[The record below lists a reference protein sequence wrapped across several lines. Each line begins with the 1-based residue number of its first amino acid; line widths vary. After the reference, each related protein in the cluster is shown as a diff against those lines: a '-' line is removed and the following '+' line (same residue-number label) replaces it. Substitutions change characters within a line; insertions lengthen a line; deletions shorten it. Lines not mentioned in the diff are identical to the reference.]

1 MKRLIILAATL
12 IAGLSACDSL
22 LDKEPL
28 DRVTQFDYFKT
39 RSDLELFSNPFYDN
53 LLDKTP
59 YDEQNDLLV
68 QMTLSDVLYGGDK
81 RTVPNTGGGWSWGN
95 LRRINTLLEYVDQCE
110 DKKAVTEYTALAKF
124 FRAAFYFDKVK
135 RFGDVP
141 WYEVQLGSADEALY
155 KPRDSRELIMT
166 NMIKDIDEAINSGGL
181 TEDISTYRVN
191 KWAALALKARFCLFE
206 GTYRK
211 YHGINLEGHD
221 YTYYLE
227 EAAKAAK
234 TIIDEG
240 PYKLYSTKNPD
251 KDYMMLFAQEN
262 ASTEEYILAIRNS
275 YEAQVY
281 HNATAYTLLPT
292 QGRPGYTRKFINM
305 YLMKNGTAFTDRTDG
320 WQTLPF
326 TEEVKD
332 RDPRLAQSIRTPGYK
347 RIGAKRVQGPDLG
360 VTITGYQPIKFV
372 QDTTASGGQIDR
384 NDRSTCDMPVFRYA
398 EVLLNYAEAKAELGT
413 LTQDDL
419 TISVNEIRNRVEM
432 PALNMAEANKNPD
445 WYLSSE
451 EYGYPSL
458 DYGELF
464 QYMRAHTPPMEYV
477 DITDLLSLEDYYN
490 TDSHWRQEKILDVA
504 QRLAGAMGAE
514 IDGPEAYHVQRLARP
529 FTGRYAIQMGLT
541 MAWEDLYY
549 LTSPTLDQCLV
560 AVYDQGG
567 RPQRKKVYEVAS
579 GHLNYPYVLFLSG
592 SKGLVTV
599 KNLQAPM
606 DKNLILFRD
615 SYGSSLAPL
624 LASGYRTITC
634 GTSPATSWTNIL
646 TLRTRTSSFCTA
658 PSCSTTVCPC
668 GDFFAGDP

>member
-305 YLMKNGTAFTDRTDG
+305 YLMKDGKAFTDKFKTE
-320 WQTLPF
+320 WQTMPF

-398 EVLLNYAEAKAELGT
+398 EVLLNYAEAKAELGEMDQT
-413 LTQDDL
+413 VWNKTIRPLRERSGVSGAMPATADPYLASYYDGVTDKWILECRRERSIELYMENTRRDDL
-419 TISVNEIRNRVEM
+419 MRWRMGHKLTVEFAGIHIPELGKPFDMNGDGKNDLCFYSKSHPKSGSNQTGVSYVEVTAEEGDNVTTYSVNKDNCLV
-432 PALNMAEANKNPD
+432 
-445 WYLSSE
+445 Y
-451 EYGYPSL
+451 
-458 DYGELF
+458 
-464 QYMRAHTPPMEYV
+464 
-477 DITDLLSLEDYYN
+477 
-490 TDSHWRQEKILDVA
+490 ILDREWA
-504 QRLAGAMGAE
+504 
-514 IDGPEAYHVQRLARP
+514 DYK
-529 FTGRYAIQMGLT
+529 Y
-541 MAWEDLYY
+541 LY
-549 LTSPTLDQCLV
+549 PVPKNALDINPNL
-560 AVYDQGG
+560 
-567 RPQRKKVYEVAS
+567 RPQNP
-579 GHLNYPYVLFLSG
+579 GW
-592 SKGLVTV
+592 
-599 KNLQAPM
+599 
-606 DKNLILFRD
+606 DD
-615 SYGSSLAPL
+615 
-624 LASGYRTITC
+624 
-634 GTSPATSWTNIL
+634 
-646 TLRTRTSSFCTA
+646 
-658 PSCSTTVCPC
+658 
-668 GDFFAGDP
+668 

>member
-12 IAGLSACDSL
+12 VTGFSACDSL

-68 QMTLSDVLYGGDK
+68 QLTLSDILYGGDK

-95 LRRINTLLEYVDQCE
+95 LRRINTLLEYIDQCE
-110 DKKAVTEYTALAKF
+110 DTEAVTEYTALAKF
-124 FRAAFYFDKVK
+124 FRASFYFDKVR

-141 WYEVQLGSADEALY
+141 WYDMQLGSADAALY
-155 KPRDSRELIMT
+155 KPRDSRELILT
-166 NMIKDIDEAINSGGL
+166 NMIRDIDEAIASGGL
-181 TEDISTYRVN
+181 TEEVTPYRVN

-211 YHGINLEGHD
+211 YHSLNLEGHD
-221 YTYYLE
+221 ADYYLE

-240 PYKLYSTKNPD
+240 PYKLYTTNNPD

-262 ASTEEYILAIRNS
+262 ASPEEYILAIRNS

-305 YLMKNGTAFTDRTDG
+305 YQMKDGTSFTDRAG
-320 WQTLPF
+320 WQTMPF

-347 RIGAKRVQGPDLG
+347 RIGAKQVQGPDLG

-372 QDTTASGGQIDR
+372 QEPTASGGQIDR

-398 EVLLNYAEAKAELGT
+398 EVLLNYAEAKAELGS
-413 LTQDDL
+413 LTQGDLDL
-419 TISVNEIRNRVEM
+419 TVNQIRKRVGM
-432 PALNMAEANKNPD
+432 PALDLKHLKTKQVD

-451 EYGYPSL
+451 EYGYPNVTGANQNVIL
-458 DYGELF
+458 EIRRERTVELIQEGF
-464 QYMRAHTPPMEYV
+464 RLQ
-477 DITDLLSLEDYYN
+477 DLYRWKAGHCINQPISGMYFPKPGSY
-490 TDSHWRQEKILDVA
+490 H
-504 QRLAGAMGAE
+504 LAGKE
-514 IDGPEAYHVQRLARP
+514 TPDLILYEAGSSKPA
-529 FTGRYAIQMGLT
+529 
-541 MAWEDLYY
+541 
-549 LTSPTLDQCLV
+549 
-560 AVYDQGG
+560 GG
-567 RPQRKKVYEVAS
+567 EGVSVYELGS
-579 GHLNYPYVLFLSG
+579 DIILSEGNKGYVYYH
-592 SKGLVTV
+592 KTV
-599 KNLQAPM
+599 E
-606 DKNLILFRD
+606 
-615 SYGSSLAPL
+615 S
-624 LASGYRTITC
+624 
-634 GTSPATSWTNIL
+634 
-646 TLRTRTSSFCTA
+646 LRTPFNEERDYLYPI
-658 PSCSTTVCPC
+658 PSGERSLNPNLTQNP
-668 GDFFAGDP
+668 GWSDGLDF

>member
-240 PYKLYSTKNPD
+240 PYKLYSTKTPD

-305 YLMKNGTAFTDRTDG
+305 YLMKDGKAFTDKFKTE
-320 WQTLPF
+320 WQTMPF

-332 RDPRLAQSIRTPGYK
+332 RDQ
-347 RIGAKRVQGPDLG
+347 
-360 VTITGYQPIKFV
+360 
-372 QDTTASGGQIDR
+372 
-384 NDRSTCDMPVFRYA
+384 
-398 EVLLNYAEAKAELGT
+398 
-413 LTQDDL
+413 
-419 TISVNEIRNRVEM
+419 
-432 PALNMAEANKNPD
+432 
-445 WYLSSE
+445 
-451 EYGYPSL
+451 
-458 DYGELF
+458 
-464 QYMRAHTPPMEYV
+464 
-477 DITDLLSLEDYYN
+477 
-490 TDSHWRQEKILDVA
+490 
-504 QRLAGAMGAE
+504 AGAGTRSRRHDHRLPTHQ
-514 IDGPEAYHVQRLARP
+514 IRSGHDGL
-529 FTGRYAIQMGLT
+529 GRT
-541 MAWEDLYY
+541 D
-549 LTSPTLDQCLV
+549 
-560 AVYDQGG
+560 
-567 RPQRKKVYEVAS
+567 RPQRPFDLRHAGFPLCRSAAQLCRSQGRTGNAHAERS
-579 GHLNYPYVLFLSG
+579 GDHRQRNPKPGGNAGPRHERSQQKYR
-592 SKGLVTV
+592 LV
-599 KNLQAPM
+599 
-606 DKNLILFRD
+606 
-615 SYGSSLAPL
+615 S
-624 LASGYRTITC
+624 
-634 GTSPATSWTNIL
+634 
-646 TLRTRTSSFCTA
+646 
-658 PSCSTTVCPC
+658 
-668 GDFFAGDP
+668 

>member
-240 PYKLYSTKNPD
+240 PYKLYSTKTPD

-305 YLMKNGTAFTDRTDG
+305 YLMKDGTAFTDKFKTE
-320 WQTLPF
+320 WQTMPF

-347 RIGAKRVQGPDLG
+347 RIGAKRVQGP
-360 VTITGYQPIKFV
+360 
-372 QDTTASGGQIDR
+372 
-384 NDRSTCDMPVFRYA
+384 C
-398 EVLLNYAEAKAELGT
+398 LLY
-413 LTQDDL
+413 
-419 TISVNEIRNRVEM
+419 
-432 PALNMAEANKNPD
+432 
-445 WYLSSE
+445 
-451 EYGYPSL
+451 
-458 DYGELF
+458 
-464 QYMRAHTPPMEYV
+464 
-477 DITDLLSLEDYYN
+477 
-490 TDSHWRQEKILDVA
+490 
-504 QRLAGAMGAE
+504 
-514 IDGPEAYHVQRLARP
+514 
-529 FTGRYAIQMGLT
+529 
-541 MAWEDLYY
+541 
-549 LTSPTLDQCLV
+549 TSD
-560 AVYDQGG
+560 AAD
-567 RPQRKKVYEVAS
+567 E
-579 GHLNYPYVLFLSG
+579 
-592 SKGLVTV
+592 
-599 KNLQAPM
+599 
-606 DKNLILFRD
+606 
-615 SYGSSLAPL
+615 
-624 LASGYRTITC
+624 
-634 GTSPATSWTNIL
+634 
-646 TLRTRTSSFCTA
+646 
-658 PSCSTTVCPC
+658 
-668 GDFFAGDP
+668 

>member
-240 PYKLYSTKNPD
+240 PYKLYSTKTPD

-305 YLMKNGTAFTDRTDG
+305 YLKKDGTAFTDQEG

-332 RDPRLAQSIRTPGYK
+332 RDPRLAHRRQTGAGTRSRRHDHRLPTHQIRSGHD
-347 RIGAKRVQGPDLG
+347 GLG
-360 VTITGYQPIKFV
+360 
-372 QDTTASGGQIDR
+372 R
-384 NDRSTCDMPVFRYA
+384 
-398 EVLLNYAEAKAELGT
+398 
-413 LTQDDL
+413 
-419 TISVNEIRNRVEM
+419 
-432 PALNMAEANKNPD
+432 
-445 WYLSSE
+445 
-451 EYGYPSL
+451 
-458 DYGELF
+458 
-464 QYMRAHTPPMEYV
+464 
-477 DITDLLSLEDYYN
+477 TD
-490 TDSHWRQEKILDVA
+490 
-504 QRLAGAMGAE
+504 
-514 IDGPEAYHVQRLARP
+514 
-529 FTGRYAIQMGLT
+529 
-541 MAWEDLYY
+541 
-549 LTSPTLDQCLV
+549 
-560 AVYDQGG
+560 
-567 RPQRKKVYEVAS
+567 RPQRPFDLRHAGFPLCRSAAQLCRSQGRTGNAHAERS
-579 GHLNYPYVLFLSG
+579 GDHRQRNPKPGGNAGPRHERSQQKYR
-592 SKGLVTV
+592 LV
-599 KNLQAPM
+599 
-606 DKNLILFRD
+606 
-615 SYGSSLAPL
+615 S
-624 LASGYRTITC
+624 
-634 GTSPATSWTNIL
+634 
-646 TLRTRTSSFCTA
+646 
-658 PSCSTTVCPC
+658 
-668 GDFFAGDP
+668 

>member
-305 YLMKNGTAFTDRTDG
+305 YLKKDGTAFTDQEG

-413 LTQDDL
+413 LTQNDL
-419 TISVNEIRNRVEM
+419 AITVNEIRSRVGM
-432 PALNMAEANKNPD
+432 RGLDMNEANKNID
-445 WYLSSE
+445 WYLESK
-451 EYGYPSL
+451 EYGYPNVTGANKGVILEIRRERAVELIQEGFRLL
-458 DYGELF
+458 DLYRWKAGYCIDQDIYGMYF
-464 QYMRAHTPPMEYV
+464 PGPGEY
-477 DITDLLSLEDYYN
+477 
-490 TDSHWRQEKILDVA
+490 K
-504 QRLAGAMGAE
+504 LAGKETA
-514 IDGPEAYHVQRLARP
+514 
-529 FTGRYAIQMGLT
+529 
-541 MAWEDLYY
+541 DLILYKAGE
-549 LTSPTLDQCLV
+549 TK
-560 AVYDQGG
+560 
-567 RPQRKKVYEVAS
+567 PQAGEGVSVYELGSDIILSEGDKGYVFYHKTVENQRPGFNEERDYLYPIPS
-579 GHLNYPYVLFLSG
+579 GERSLNPNLTQNPGWSD
-592 SKGLVTV
+592 GL
-599 KNLQAPM
+599 
-606 DKNLILFRD
+606 
-615 SYGSSLAPL
+615 
-624 LASGYRTITC
+624 
-634 GTSPATSWTNIL
+634 
-646 TLRTRTSSFCTA
+646 
-658 PSCSTTVCPC
+658 
-668 GDFFAGDP
+668 DF

>member
-305 YLMKNGTAFTDRTDG
+305 YLKKDGTAFTDQEG

-413 LTQDDL
+413 LTQNDL
-419 TISVNEIRNRVEM
+419 AITVNEIRSRVGM
-432 PALNMAEANKNPD
+432 RGLDMNEANKNID
-445 WYLSSE
+445 WYLESK
-451 EYGYPSL
+451 EYGYPNVTGANKGVSL
-458 DYGELF
+458 
-464 QYMRAHTPPMEYV
+464 
-477 DITDLLSLEDYYN
+477 
-490 TDSHWRQEKILDVA
+490 
-504 QRLAGAMGAE
+504 
-514 IDGPEAYHVQRLARP
+514 
-529 FTGRYAIQMGLT
+529 
-541 MAWEDLYY
+541 
-549 LTSPTLDQCLV
+549 
-560 AVYDQGG
+560 
-567 RPQRKKVYEVAS
+567 
-579 GHLNYPYVLFLSG
+579 
-592 SKGLVTV
+592 
-599 KNLQAPM
+599 
-606 DKNLILFRD
+606 
-615 SYGSSLAPL
+615 
-624 LASGYRTITC
+624 
-634 GTSPATSWTNIL
+634 
-646 TLRTRTSSFCTA
+646 LRC
-658 PSCSTTVCPC
+658 
-668 GDFFAGDP
+668 

>member
-240 PYKLYSTKNPD
+240 PYKLYSTKTPD

-305 YLMKNGTAFTDRTDG
+305 YLKKDGTAFTDQEG

-413 LTQDDL
+413 LTQNDL
-419 TISVNEIRNRVEM
+419 AITVNEIRSRVGM
-432 PALNMAEANKNPD
+432 RGLDMNEANKN
-445 WYLSSE
+445 
-451 EYGYPSL
+451 
-458 DYGELF
+458 
-464 QYMRAHTPPMEYV
+464 T
-477 DITDLLSLEDYYN
+477 
-490 TDSHWRQEKILDVA
+490 
-504 QRLAGAMGAE
+504 
-514 IDGPEAYHVQRLARP
+514 
-529 FTGRYAIQMGLT
+529 AI
-541 MAWEDLYY
+541 
-549 LTSPTLDQCLV
+549 PT
-560 AVYDQGG
+560 
-567 RPQRKKVYEVAS
+567 
-579 GHLNYPYVLFLSG
+579 
-592 SKGLVTV
+592 
-599 KNLQAPM
+599 
-606 DKNLILFRD
+606 
-615 SYGSSLAPL
+615 
-624 LASGYRTITC
+624 
-634 GTSPATSWTNIL
+634 
-646 TLRTRTSSFCTA
+646 
-658 PSCSTTVCPC
+658 
-668 GDFFAGDP
+668 

>member
-124 FRAAFYFDKVK
+124 FRAAFYFDKVQ

-141 WYEVQLGSADEALY
+141 WYDTQLGSADPDLF
-155 KPRDSRELIMT
+155 KPRDSRELVMT
-166 NMIKDIDEAINSGGL
+166 KMIEDIDNAINSGGL
-181 TEDISTYRVN
+181 TEEVTPYRVN

-234 TIIDEG
+234 KIIDEG
-240 PYKLYSTKNPD
+240 PYKIYSTKNPD

-281 HNATAYTLLPT
+281 HNATAYTLLAT

-305 YLMKNGTAFTDRTDG
+305 YLMKNGTAFTARTDG

-451 EYGYPSL
+451 EYGYPNVTGANKGVILEIRRERAVELIQEGLRLQDLYRWKAGYCIDQTISGM
-458 DYGELF
+458 YFPGPGEYDLSGKGK
-464 QYMRAHTPPMEYV
+464 
-477 DITDLLSLEDYYN
+477 TDL
-490 TDSHWRQEKILDVA
+490 ILYT
-504 QRLAGAMGAE
+504 AGSTKPKDEEG
-514 IDGPEAYHVQRLARP
+514 V
-529 FTGRYAIQMGLT
+529 
-541 MAWEDLYY
+541 
-549 LTSPTLDQCLV
+549 S
-560 AVYDQGG
+560 
-567 RPQRKKVYEVAS
+567 VYELGS
-579 GHLNYPYVLFLSG
+579 DIILSEGNKGYVYYH
-592 SKGLVTV
+592 KTV
-599 KNLQAPM
+599 EN
-606 DKNLILFRD
+606 
-615 SYGSSLAPL
+615 
-624 LASGYRTITC
+624 
-634 GTSPATSWTNIL
+634 
-646 TLRTRTSSFCTA
+646 LRTPFNEERDYLYPI
-658 PSCSTTVCPC
+658 PSGERSLNPNLTQNP
-668 GDFFAGDP
+668 GWSDGLNF

>member
-68 QMTLSDVLYGGDK
+68 QMTLSAVLYGGDK

-166 NMIKDIDEAINSGGL
+166 NMIKDIDEAITSGGL

-305 YLMKNGTAFTDRTDG
+305 YLMKDGKAFTDKFKTE
-320 WQTLPF
+320 WQTMPF

-413 LTQDDL
+413 LTQNDL
-419 TISVNEIRNRVEM
+419 VITVNEIRSRVGM
-432 PALNMAEANKNPD
+432 RGLDMNEANKNID
-445 WYLSSE
+445 WYLESK
-451 EYGYPSL
+451 EYGYPNVTGANKGVILEIRRERTIEL
-458 DYGELF
+458 DQEGSRF
-464 QYMRAHTPPMEYV
+464 
-477 DITDLLSLEDYYN
+477 DDLVR
-490 TDSHWRQEKILDVA
+490 WK
-504 QRLAGAMGAE
+504 AGACINQDIYGMYFPGAGE
-514 IDGPEAYHVQRLARP
+514 YDLSGDGKPDVIL
-529 FTGRYAIQMGLT
+529 YAKGTAKPSADSGVL
-541 MAWEDLYY
+541 
-549 LTSPTLDQCLV
+549 
-560 AVYDQGG
+560 
-567 RPQRKKVYEVAS
+567 VYEI
-579 GHLNYPYVLFLSG
+579 GKDILLTG
-592 SKGLVTV
+592 S
-599 KNLQAPM
+599 N
-606 DKNLILFRD
+606 
-615 SYGSSLAPL
+615 
-624 LASGYRTITC
+624 SGYVYYHKNIARTPFNEERDYLYPIPINER
-634 GTSPATSWTNIL
+634 SLNPNL
-646 TLRTRTSSFCTA
+646 TQNPGWNDGLGF
-658 PSCSTTVCPC
+658 
-668 GDFFAGDP
+668 

>member
-81 RTVPNTGGGWSWGN
+81 RTVPNPGGGWSWGN

-240 PYKLYSTKNPD
+240 PYKLYSTKTPD

-292 QGRPGYTRKFINM
+292 QAGERLSPGGHAGLHPQIHQHVPEEGRHGIHRPGGVADAAFHRGGEGPRPAPGAVDPHPGLQAHRRQAGAGTRSRRHDHRLPTHQIRSGHDG
-305 YLMKNGTAFTDRTDG
+305 LGRTD
-320 WQTLPF
+320 
-326 TEEVKD
+326 
-332 RDPRLAQSIRTPGYK
+332 
-347 RIGAKRVQGPDLG
+347 
-360 VTITGYQPIKFV
+360 
-372 QDTTASGGQIDR
+372 
-384 NDRSTCDMPVFRYA
+384 
-398 EVLLNYAEAKAELGT
+398 
-413 LTQDDL
+413 
-419 TISVNEIRNRVEM
+419 
-432 PALNMAEANKNPD
+432 
-445 WYLSSE
+445 
-451 EYGYPSL
+451 
-458 DYGELF
+458 
-464 QYMRAHTPPMEYV
+464 
-477 DITDLLSLEDYYN
+477 
-490 TDSHWRQEKILDVA
+490 
-504 QRLAGAMGAE
+504 
-514 IDGPEAYHVQRLARP
+514 
-529 FTGRYAIQMGLT
+529 
-541 MAWEDLYY
+541 
-549 LTSPTLDQCLV
+549 
-560 AVYDQGG
+560 
-567 RPQRKKVYEVAS
+567 RPQRPFDLRHAGFPLCRSAAQLCRSQGRTGNAHAERS
-579 GHLNYPYVLFLSG
+579 GDHRQRNPKPGGNAGPRHERSQQKYR
-592 SKGLVTV
+592 LV
-599 KNLQAPM
+599 
-606 DKNLILFRD
+606 
-615 SYGSSLAPL
+615 S
-624 LASGYRTITC
+624 
-634 GTSPATSWTNIL
+634 
-646 TLRTRTSSFCTA
+646 
-658 PSCSTTVCPC
+658 
-668 GDFFAGDP
+668 

>member
-68 QMTLSDVLYGGDK
+68 QMTLSDILYGGDK

-110 DKKAVTEYTALAKF
+110 DKDAVLEYTALSRF

-305 YLMKNGTAFTDRTDG
+305 YLMKDGKAFTDKFKTE
-320 WQTLPF
+320 WQTMPF

-413 LTQDDL
+413 LTQEDIDL
-419 TISVNEIRNRVEM
+419 AIKPLRDRAGVANLSLTQANDNPDPYLASPQTGYANVTGDNKGVILEIRRERTVELLM
-432 PALNMAEANKNPD
+432 ENLRYWD
-445 WYLSSE
+445 I
-451 EYGYPSL
+451 
-458 DYGELF
+458 
-464 QYMRAHTPPMEYV
+464 MRWKEGK
-477 DITDLLSLEDYYN
+477 
-490 TDSHWRQEKILDVA
+490 RFEK
-504 QRLAGAMGAE
+504 
-514 IDGPEAYHVQRLARP
+514 P
-529 FTGRYAIQMGLT
+529 FTGLYFPGT
-541 MAWEDLYY
+541 GSYDLNNDGVDDVCIWSGSKPA
-549 LTSPTLDQCLV
+549 TSAP
-560 AVYDQGG
+560 AVY
-567 RPQRKKVYEVAS
+567 E
-579 GHLNYPYVLFLSG
+579 LNKEIFLSG
-592 SKGLVTV
+592 G
-599 KNLQAPM
+599 
-606 DKNLILFRD
+606 D
-615 SYGSSLAPL
+615 
-624 LASGYRTITC
+624 SGYIIIHTDYARSWNEERDYLYPVPTDDRVLTQGAITQNP
-634 GTSPATSWTNIL
+634 GWNDGL
-646 TLRTRTSSFCTA
+646 NF
-658 PSCSTTVCPC
+658 
-668 GDFFAGDP
+668 

>member
-221 YTYYLE
+221 HTYYLE

-305 YLMKNGTAFTDRTDG
+305 YLKKDGTAFTDQEG

-326 TEEVKD
+326 TEEVKA
-332 RDPRLAQSIRTPGYK
+332 RVTSASAPNGCRVPISASRSPATNPSNSFRTRRPRE
-347 RIGAKRVQGPDLG
+347 
-360 VTITGYQPIKFV
+360 
-372 QDTTASGGQIDR
+372 
-384 NDRSTCDMPVFRYA
+384 DRSTATTVRPATCRFSAMP
-398 EVLLNYAEAKAELGT
+398 KCCST
-413 LTQDDL
+413 
-419 TISVNEIRNRVEM
+419 M
-432 PALNMAEANKNPD
+432 PKP
-445 WYLSSE
+445 
-451 EYGYPSL
+451 
-458 DYGELF
+458 
-464 QYMRAHTPPMEYV
+464 
-477 DITDLLSLEDYYN
+477 
-490 TDSHWRQEKILDVA
+490 
-504 QRLAGAMGAE
+504 
-514 IDGPEAYHVQRLARP
+514 RP
-529 FTGRYAIQMGLT
+529 N
-541 MAWEDLYY
+541 WER
-549 LTSPTLDQCLV
+549 S
-560 AVYDQGG
+560 
-567 RPQRKKVYEVAS
+567 R
-579 GHLNYPYVLFLSG
+579 
-592 SKGLVTV
+592 
-599 KNLQAPM
+599 
-606 DKNLILFRD
+606 
-615 SYGSSLAPL
+615 
-624 LASGYRTITC
+624 RTIWLSPSTKSEAGWEC
-634 GTSPATSWTNIL
+634 GA
-646 TLRTRTSSFCTA
+646 
-658 PSCSTTVCPC
+658 ST
-668 GDFFAGDP
+668 

>member
-305 YLMKNGTAFTDRTDG
+305 YLMKDGKAFTDKFKTE
-320 WQTLPF
+320 WQTMPF

-398 EVLLNYAEAKAELGT
+398 EVLLNYAEAKAELGEMDAAVWDQT
-413 LTQDDL
+413 IAPLRSRAGVTSVIPAKADPYMEAYFLNTVTDKWILEVRRDRGIELCLEMGLRWDD
-419 TISVNEIRNRVEM
+419 
-432 PALNMAEANKNPD
+432 D
-445 WYLSSE
+445 
-451 EYGYPSL
+451 
-458 DYGELF
+458 
-464 QYMRAHTPPMEYV
+464 MRWHMG
-477 DITDLLSLEDYYN
+477 DLLTSDNNPWTGIYIGSTSYTYDYTGLS
-490 TDSHWRQEKILDVA
+490 TDD
-504 QRLAGAMGAE
+504 
-514 IDGPEAYHVQRLARP
+514 
-529 FTGRYAIQMGLT
+529 
-541 MAWEDLYY
+541 
-549 LTSPTLDQCLV
+549 
-560 AVYDQGG
+560 
-567 RPQRKKVYEVAS
+567 
-579 GHLNYPYVLFLSG
+579 N
-592 SKGLVTV
+592 
-599 KNLQAPM
+599 
-606 DKNLILFRD
+606 
-615 SYGSSLAPL
+615 
-624 LASGYRTITC
+624 
-634 GTSPATSWTNIL
+634 
-646 TLRTRTSSFCTA
+646 
-658 PSCSTTVCPC
+658 
-668 GDFFAGDP
+668 GDPVPDFYIRPGEDTEHSIAISNTGANQTFSLNGEGNIVWEYRRVWSEKKYLRPIPLTAITRNPNLEQNALWK

>member
-240 PYKLYSTKNPD
+240 PYKLYSTKTPD

-305 YLMKNGTAFTDRTDG
+305 YLKKDGTAFTDQEG

-347 RIGAKRVQGPDLG
+347 RIGAKRVQGPYLG

-398 EVLLNYAEAKAELGT
+398 EVLLNYAEAKAELGEMDQT
-413 LTQDDL
+413 VWNKTIRPLRERSGVSGAMPATADPYLASYYDGVTDKWILECRRERSIELYMENTRRDDL
-419 TISVNEIRNRVEM
+419 MRWRMGHKLTVEFAGIHIPELGKPFDMNGDGKNDLCFYSKSHPKSGSNQTGVSYVEVTAEEGDNVTTYSVNKDNCLV
-432 PALNMAEANKNPD
+432 
-445 WYLSSE
+445 Y
-451 EYGYPSL
+451 
-458 DYGELF
+458 
-464 QYMRAHTPPMEYV
+464 
-477 DITDLLSLEDYYN
+477 
-490 TDSHWRQEKILDVA
+490 ILDREWA
-504 QRLAGAMGAE
+504 
-514 IDGPEAYHVQRLARP
+514 DYK
-529 FTGRYAIQMGLT
+529 Y
-541 MAWEDLYY
+541 LY
-549 LTSPTLDQCLV
+549 PVPKNALDINPNL
-560 AVYDQGG
+560 
-567 RPQRKKVYEVAS
+567 RPQNP
-579 GHLNYPYVLFLSG
+579 GW
-592 SKGLVTV
+592 
-599 KNLQAPM
+599 
-606 DKNLILFRD
+606 DD
-615 SYGSSLAPL
+615 
-624 LASGYRTITC
+624 
-634 GTSPATSWTNIL
+634 
-646 TLRTRTSSFCTA
+646 
-658 PSCSTTVCPC
+658 
-668 GDFFAGDP
+668 

>member
-95 LRRINTLLEYVDQCE
+95 LRRINTLLEHVDTMRGQEGCDRVYGPGQILPRRLLFRQGE
-110 DKKAVTEYTALAKF
+110 TLRRRALV
-124 FRAAFYFDKVK
+124 RGAA
-135 RFGDVP
+135 R
-141 WYEVQLGSADEALY
+141 LGRRSALQ
-155 KPRDSRELIMT
+155 T
-166 NMIKDIDEAINSGGL
+166 
-181 TEDISTYRVN
+181 
-191 KWAALALKARFCLFE
+191 ARFTRTDHDQYDQ
-206 GTYRK
+206 GYRRSHQQRRS
-211 YHGINLEGHD
+211 YGGYIDLPRQQMGGAGAESAVLPLRGNLPQIPRHQPRGHD

-305 YLMKNGTAFTDRTDG
+305 YLMKDGKAFTDKFKTE
-320 WQTLPF
+320 WQTMPF

-372 QDTTASGGQIDR
+372 QATTASGGQIDR

-398 EVLLNYAEAKAELGT
+398 EVLLNYAEA
-413 LTQDDL
+413 
-419 TISVNEIRNRVEM
+419 
-432 PALNMAEANKNPD
+432 
-445 WYLSSE
+445 
-451 EYGYPSL
+451 
-458 DYGELF
+458 
-464 QYMRAHTPPMEYV
+464 
-477 DITDLLSLEDYYN
+477 
-490 TDSHWRQEKILDVA
+490 
-504 QRLAGAMGAE
+504 
-514 IDGPEAYHVQRLARP
+514 RP
-529 FTGRYAIQMGLT
+529 N
-541 MAWEDLYY
+541 WER
-549 LTSPTLDQCLV
+549 S
-560 AVYDQGG
+560 
-567 RPQRKKVYEVAS
+567 R
-579 GHLNYPYVLFLSG
+579 
-592 SKGLVTV
+592 
-599 KNLQAPM
+599 M
-606 DKNLILFRD
+606 MI
-615 SYGSSLAPL
+615 
-624 LASGYRTITC
+624 
-634 GTSPATSWTNIL
+634 
-646 TLRTRTSSFCTA
+646 
-658 PSCSTTVCPC
+658 
-668 GDFFAGDP
+668 

>member
-305 YLMKNGTAFTDRTDG
+305 YLMKDGKAFTDKFKTE
-320 WQTLPF
+320 WQTMPF

-398 EVLLNYAEAKAELGT
+398 EVLLNYAEAKAELGEMDAAVWDQT
-413 LTQDDL
+413 IAPLRSRAGVTSVIPAKADPYMEAYFLNTVTDKWILEVRRERGIELCLEMGLRWDD
-419 TISVNEIRNRVEM
+419 
-432 PALNMAEANKNPD
+432 D
-445 WYLSSE
+445 
-451 EYGYPSL
+451 
-458 DYGELF
+458 
-464 QYMRAHTPPMEYV
+464 MRWHMG
-477 DITDLLSLEDYYN
+477 DLLTSDNNPWTGIYIGSTSYTYDYTGLS
-490 TDSHWRQEKILDVA
+490 TDD
-504 QRLAGAMGAE
+504 
-514 IDGPEAYHVQRLARP
+514 
-529 FTGRYAIQMGLT
+529 
-541 MAWEDLYY
+541 
-549 LTSPTLDQCLV
+549 
-560 AVYDQGG
+560 
-567 RPQRKKVYEVAS
+567 
-579 GHLNYPYVLFLSG
+579 N
-592 SKGLVTV
+592 
-599 KNLQAPM
+599 
-606 DKNLILFRD
+606 
-615 SYGSSLAPL
+615 
-624 LASGYRTITC
+624 
-634 GTSPATSWTNIL
+634 
-646 TLRTRTSSFCTA
+646 
-658 PSCSTTVCPC
+658 
-668 GDFFAGDP
+668 GDPVPDFYIRPGEDTEHSIAISNTGANQTFSLNGEGNIVWEYRRVWSEKKYLRPIPLTAITRNPNLEQNALWK

>member
-39 RSDLELFSNPFYDN
+39 KSDLELFSNPFYDN

-68 QMTLSDVLYGGDK
+68 QMTLSDILYGGDK

-110 DKKAVTEYTALAKF
+110 DKDAVLEYTALSRF

-141 WYEVQLGSADEALY
+141 WYDTQLGSADPDLY
-155 KPRDSRELIMT
+155 KARDSRELVMT
-166 NMIKDIDEAINSGGL
+166 KMIEDVDFAINSGGL
-181 TEDISTYRVN
+181 TEEVTPYRVN

-240 PYKLYSTKNPD
+240 PYKIYSTKNPD

-413 LTQDDL
+413 LTQEDIDL
-419 TISVNEIRNRVEM
+419 AIKPLRDRAGVANLSLTQANDNPDPYLASPQTGYANVTGDNKGVILEIRRERTVELLM
-432 PALNMAEANKNPD
+432 ENLRYWD
-445 WYLSSE
+445 I
-451 EYGYPSL
+451 
-458 DYGELF
+458 
-464 QYMRAHTPPMEYV
+464 MRWKEGK
-477 DITDLLSLEDYYN
+477 
-490 TDSHWRQEKILDVA
+490 RFEK
-504 QRLAGAMGAE
+504 
-514 IDGPEAYHVQRLARP
+514 P
-529 FTGRYAIQMGLT
+529 FTGLYFPGT
-541 MAWEDLYY
+541 GSYDLN
-549 LTSPTLDQCLV
+549 SDGVDDVCIW
-560 AVYDQGG
+560 
-567 RPQRKKVYEVAS
+567 
-579 GHLNYPYVLFLSG
+579 SG
-592 SKGLVTV
+592 SKPSTSAATVYELNKDIFLSEGDRGNIIVHTDYVRTWNEERDYLYPIPTDDRVLTQGAITQNPGWKDGL
-599 KNLQAPM
+599 N
-606 DKNLILFRD
+606 F
-615 SYGSSLAPL
+615 
-624 LASGYRTITC
+624 
-634 GTSPATSWTNIL
+634 
-646 TLRTRTSSFCTA
+646 
-658 PSCSTTVCPC
+658 
-668 GDFFAGDP
+668 

>member
-124 FRAAFYFDKVK
+124 FRAAFYFDMVK

-240 PYKLYSTKNPD
+240 PYKLYSTKTPD

-305 YLMKNGTAFTDRTDG
+305 YLKKDGTAFTDQEG

-413 LTQDDL
+413 LTQNDL
-419 TISVNEIRNRVEM
+419 AITVNEIRSRVGM
-432 PALNMAEANKNPD
+432 RGLDMNEANKNID
-445 WYLSSE
+445 WYLESK
-451 EYGYPSL
+451 EYGYPNVTGANKGVILEIRRERTVELIQEAGYCIDQAISGM
-458 DYGELF
+458 YFPGPGE
-464 QYMRAHTPPMEYV
+464 Y
-477 DITDLLSLEDYYN
+477 
-490 TDSHWRQEKILDVA
+490 K
-504 QRLAGAMGAE
+504 LAGKETA
-514 IDGPEAYHVQRLARP
+514 
-529 FTGRYAIQMGLT
+529 
-541 MAWEDLYY
+541 DLILYKAGE
-549 LTSPTLDQCLV
+549 TK
-560 AVYDQGG
+560 
-567 RPQRKKVYEVAS
+567 PQAGEGVSVYELGSDIILSEGDKGYVFYHKTVENQRPGFNEERDYLYPIPS
-579 GHLNYPYVLFLSG
+579 GERSLNPNLTQNPGWSD
-592 SKGLVTV
+592 GL
-599 KNLQAPM
+599 
-606 DKNLILFRD
+606 
-615 SYGSSLAPL
+615 
-624 LASGYRTITC
+624 
-634 GTSPATSWTNIL
+634 
-646 TLRTRTSSFCTA
+646 
-658 PSCSTTVCPC
+658 
-668 GDFFAGDP
+668 DF

>member
-1 MKRLIILAATL
+1 MKPILNKIAI
-12 IAGLSACDSL
+12 IAGLSL
-22 LDKEPL
+22 LASCQSFFDEDPVYSTTTDTFFNSETAL
-28 DRVTQFDYFKT
+28 ETYAIGFLESHLPSAATLTRGDQYSDICVTTQTEGFLK
-39 RSDLELFSNPFYDN
+39 
-53 LLDKTP
+53 
-59 YDEQNDLLV
+59 
-68 QMTLSDVLYGGDK
+68 
-81 RTVPNTGGGWSWGN
+81 TGGYSAQQANNWARGN
-95 LRRINTLLEYVDQCE
+95 WRPLYNVNYYLKHMKDAAPYVDDATMKHYE
-110 DKKAVTEYTALAKF
+110 GVGRF
-124 FRAAFYFDKVK
+124 WRAWFYWDKVK
-135 RFGDVP
+135 TFGDVP

-240 PYKLYSTKNPD
+240 PYKLYSTKTPD

-305 YLMKNGTAFTDRTDG
+305 YLMKDGTAFTDKFKTE
-320 WQTLPF
+320 WQTMPF

-413 LTQDDL
+413 LTQNDL
-419 TISVNEIRNRVEM
+419 AITVNEIRSRVGM
-432 PALNMAEANKNPD
+432 RGLDMNEANKNID
-445 WYLSSE
+445 WYLESK
-451 EYGYPSL
+451 EYGYPNVTGANKGVILEIRRERAVELIQEGFRLQDLYRWKAGYCIDQAISGM
-458 DYGELF
+458 YFPGPGE
-464 QYMRAHTPPMEYV
+464 Y
-477 DITDLLSLEDYYN
+477 
-490 TDSHWRQEKILDVA
+490 K
-504 QRLAGAMGAE
+504 LAGKETADL
-514 IDGPEAYHVQRLARP
+514 IL
-529 FTGRYAIQMGLT
+529 YAAGST
-541 MAWEDLYY
+541 K
-549 LTSPTLDQCLV
+549 P
-560 AVYDQGG
+560 QGG
-567 RPQRKKVYEVAS
+567 EGVSVYELGSDIILSEGNKGYVYYHKTVENQRPGFNEERDYLYPIPS
-579 GHLNYPYVLFLSG
+579 GERSLNPNLTQNPGWSD
-592 SKGLVTV
+592 GL
-599 KNLQAPM
+599 
-606 DKNLILFRD
+606 
-615 SYGSSLAPL
+615 
-624 LASGYRTITC
+624 
-634 GTSPATSWTNIL
+634 
-646 TLRTRTSSFCTA
+646 
-658 PSCSTTVCPC
+658 
-668 GDFFAGDP
+668 DF

>member
-221 YTYYLE
+221 DTYYLE

-292 QGRPGYTRKFINM
+292 QGRPGYTRKFI
-305 YLMKNGTAFTDRTDG
+305 
-320 WQTLPF
+320 
-326 TEEVKD
+326 
-332 RDPRLAQSIRTPGYK
+332 
-347 RIGAKRVQGPDLG
+347 
-360 VTITGYQPIKFV
+360 
-372 QDTTASGGQIDR
+372 
-384 NDRSTCDMPVFRYA
+384 TC
-398 EVLLNYAEAKAELGT
+398 T
-413 LTQDDL
+413 
-419 TISVNEIRNRVEM
+419 
-432 PALNMAEANKNPD
+432 
-445 WYLSSE
+445 
-451 EYGYPSL
+451 
-458 DYGELF
+458 
-464 QYMRAHTPPMEYV
+464 
-477 DITDLLSLEDYYN
+477 
-490 TDSHWRQEKILDVA
+490 
-504 QRLAGAMGAE
+504 
-514 IDGPEAYHVQRLARP
+514 
-529 FTGRYAIQMGLT
+529 
-541 MAWEDLYY
+541 
-549 LTSPTLDQCLV
+549 
-560 AVYDQGG
+560 
-567 RPQRKKVYEVAS
+567 
-579 GHLNYPYVLFLSG
+579 
-592 SKGLVTV
+592 
-599 KNLQAPM
+599 
-606 DKNLILFRD
+606 
-615 SYGSSLAPL
+615 
-624 LASGYRTITC
+624 
-634 GTSPATSWTNIL
+634 
-646 TLRTRTSSFCTA
+646 
-658 PSCSTTVCPC
+658 
-668 GDFFAGDP
+668 

>member
-39 RSDLELFSNPFYDN
+39 KSDLELFSNPFYDN

-68 QMTLSDVLYGGDK
+68 QLTLSEILYGGDK

-95 LRRINTLLEYVDQCE
+95 LRRINTLLEYVNQCQ
-110 DKKAVTEYTALAKF
+110 DKEAVLEYTALARF
-124 FRAAFYFDKVK
+124 FRATFYFDKVK

-141 WYEVQLGSADEALY
+141 WYDVQLGSADESLY
-155 KPRDSRELIMT
+155 KPRDSRELVMT
-166 NMIKDIDEAINSGGL
+166 KMIEDVDEAINSGGL
-181 TEDISTYRVN
+181 TEAVTPYRVN

-234 TIIDEG
+234 KIIDEG
-240 PYKLYSTKNPD
+240 PYELYSTKNPD

-281 HNATAYTLLPT
+281 HNATAYTLLAT

-347 RIGAKRVQGPDLG
+347 RIGAKLVQGPNLG
-360 VTITGYQPIKFV
+360 ITITGYQPIKFV

-384 NDRSTCDMPVFRYA
+384 NDRSTCDMPVYRYA

-419 TISVNEIRNRVEM
+419 NITVNKIRSRVGM
-432 PALNMAEANKNPD
+432 PALDMAQANNNPD
-445 WYLSSE
+445 WYLSSAD
-451 EYGYPSL
+451 YGYPNVTGANKGVILEIRRERAVELIQEGLRLQDLYRWKAGYCIDQSISGM
-458 DYGELF
+458 YFPGPGEYDLSGKGK
-464 QYMRAHTPPMEYV
+464 
-477 DITDLLSLEDYYN
+477 TDL
-490 TDSHWRQEKILDVA
+490 ILYT
-504 QRLAGAMGAE
+504 AGSTK
-514 IDGPEAYHVQRLARP
+514 PEGTEGV
-529 FTGRYAIQMGLT
+529 
-541 MAWEDLYY
+541 
-549 LTSPTLDQCLV
+549 S
-560 AVYDQGG
+560 
-567 RPQRKKVYEVAS
+567 VYELGS
-579 GHLNYPYVLFLSG
+579 DIILSEGNKGYVYYHE
-592 SKGLVTV
+592 TV
-599 KNLQAPM
+599 EN
-606 DKNLILFRD
+606 
-615 SYGSSLAPL
+615 
-624 LASGYRTITC
+624 
-634 GTSPATSWTNIL
+634 
-646 TLRTRTSSFCTA
+646 LRTPFNEERDYLYPI
-658 PSCSTTVCPC
+658 PSGERSLNPKLTQNP
-668 GDFFAGDP
+668 GWKDGLNF

>member
-240 PYKLYSTKNPD
+240 PYKLYSTKTPD

-305 YLMKNGTAFTDRTDG
+305 YLKKDGTAFTDQEG

-398 EVLLNYAEAKAELGT
+398 EVLLNYAEAKAELGEMDAAVWDQT
-413 LTQDDL
+413 IAPLRSRAGVTSVIPAKADPYMEAYFLNTVTDKWILEVRRERGIELCLEMGLRWDD
-419 TISVNEIRNRVEM
+419 
-432 PALNMAEANKNPD
+432 D
-445 WYLSSE
+445 
-451 EYGYPSL
+451 
-458 DYGELF
+458 
-464 QYMRAHTPPMEYV
+464 MRWHMG
-477 DITDLLSLEDYYN
+477 DLLTSDNNPWTGIYIGSTSYTYDYTGLS
-490 TDSHWRQEKILDVA
+490 TDD
-504 QRLAGAMGAE
+504 
-514 IDGPEAYHVQRLARP
+514 
-529 FTGRYAIQMGLT
+529 
-541 MAWEDLYY
+541 
-549 LTSPTLDQCLV
+549 
-560 AVYDQGG
+560 
-567 RPQRKKVYEVAS
+567 
-579 GHLNYPYVLFLSG
+579 N
-592 SKGLVTV
+592 
-599 KNLQAPM
+599 
-606 DKNLILFRD
+606 
-615 SYGSSLAPL
+615 
-624 LASGYRTITC
+624 
-634 GTSPATSWTNIL
+634 
-646 TLRTRTSSFCTA
+646 
-658 PSCSTTVCPC
+658 
-668 GDFFAGDP
+668 GDPVPDFYIRPGEDTEHSIAISNTGANQTFSLNDEGNIVWEYRRVWSEKKYLRPIPLTAITRNPNLEQNALWK